1 MQEMYRTIARIL
13 PPSVRKKIVSLLSFS
28 TIRIEPQSFIGF
40 VSISTLLLGVL
51 LGFLLGYEFHLA
63 LWITIIAS
71 TVVLNVLIYA
81 WIAITVDTKARL
93 IEESLPDALQLMA
106 SNLRAGITPDKAF
119 LLSARE
125 EFGPLKAEIDFVG
138 KKITF
143 GKNIGLALME
153 MAQRVRS
160 KRLVRA
166 VELIN
171 SGSESGGTLANLLE
185 ATARDLR
192 EQFLV
197 DKKIKASIT
206 MYIMFIFSAA
216 ALISPVLFGL
226 SSFLIE
232 ILTSSFSQ
240 ISIPQTSVAS
250 LPFHFSQVKLTTEFL
265 TLFVVSFLS
274 MNCLMASMLLG
285 VIGKGKQKEGFR
297 YFIPMVLFAIPL
309 FFLARYAIR
318 TMLKGLFGV

>member
-1 MQEMYRTIARIL
+1 MYRTIARIIPASL
-13 PPSVRKKIVSLLSFS
+13 RRKIVSLLSFS

-40 VSISTLLLGVL
+40 VSISTVLIGIL
-51 LGFLLGYEFHLA
+51 LGFLLGLVFHLP
-63 LWITIIAS
+63 LWITIITS
-71 TVVLNVLIYA
+71 PVLLNVLIYA
-81 WIAITVDTKARL
+81 WIAITVDKKARL

-125 EFGPLKAEIDFVG
+125 EFGPLKTEIDFVG

-143 GKNIGLALME
+143 GKNIGQALME

-206 MYIMFIFSAA
+206 MYVMFIFSAA
-216 ALISPVLFGL
+216 ALISPILFGL

-232 ILTSSFSQ
+232 ILSSSFSQ

-265 TLFVVSFLS
+265 SIFIVSFLT

-309 FFLARYAIR
+309 FFLARYMIKSVLR
-318 TMLKGLFGV
+318 GLFGI